1 MDEHLFIRFCWL
13 VGFLLREKVLSDT
26 LALFVYVLFTLMHC
40 FLALDIILPIPL
52 PPPKKR
58 KRKEDMYT
66 VIIDSLSP
74 YYCLYLAS

>member
-40 FLALDIILPIPL
+40 FLALDIILLSPIPL
-52 PPPKKR
+52 PPQPPQKKG
-58 KRKEDMYT
+58 KEKKT
-66 VIIDSLSP
+66 CIL
-74 YYCLYLAS
+74 